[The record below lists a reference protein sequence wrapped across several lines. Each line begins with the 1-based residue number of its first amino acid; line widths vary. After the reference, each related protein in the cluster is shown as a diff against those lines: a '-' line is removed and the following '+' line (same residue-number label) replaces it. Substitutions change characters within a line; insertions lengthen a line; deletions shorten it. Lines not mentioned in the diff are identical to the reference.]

1 MDVNMATGKRF
12 IFLIFFVFFIG
23 FSHFLFSENLSPVLK
38 KNTHYSI
45 EEMLSYHVEHKQF
58 SPLLLKRSVKLFFD
72 QFDPYK
78 VYLLQSEVTAFSEM
92 SEAHLEK
99 AAFDHRMSDY
109 LTYEEMD
116 RSIGAAILR
125 ARECR
130 EEVAKE
136 FMEKGYLEV
145 DLRQVSSSFSKTRL
159 LLVENIKQFMSSLIE
174 AEKKQ
179 EKLVETSLADRKEI
193 LALLEKRIRKSEEE
207 YLALDGGHFLSMH
220 IIKAFAKSLDAHTCF
235 FTPEEAQEL
244 RMNLE
249 KQFEGIGIVFREGIR
264 GIAVKSMIRKG
275 PAEKS
280 KKIEVGDVLIAVN
293 GRLIGDS
300 SYQEAMA
307 WLKGNKG
314 GRVSLAFLKKEGE
327 TVSVELIRE
336 KIVLDEER
344 LHYSSIPYADG
355 IIGVMHLPSF
365 YENSDGISAEK
376 DMKLALRELKKQG
389 KLLGLIVDVRNNT
402 GGFLSQAVKVAS
414 LFMSSGVVVISK
426 YAKDQMQYLRD
437 INGQIFY
444 QGPLVFLTS
453 KLSAS
458 ATEIVTQALQDYGI
472 ALIVGDHRTYG
483 KGSIQY
489 QTVTEEKTSTY
500 FKVTIGKY
508 YTVSGR
514 STQIEGVKADVVIPT
529 KYAPF
534 NIGEKYLLYALK
546 NDQVPSAFLD
556 SCADIDERNLSWFY
570 KNYIPNLQK
579 KLSCWTGMLPILKK
593 NSEYRL
599 SHDKNFLAFLEVLQ
613 SKPSLAELQEGG
625 VLHFGSEDIQMSEVL
640 NIVKDMTILQAE
652 GKKNSSLR
660 K

>member
-1 MDVNMATGKRF
+1 MAMSCRF
-12 IFLIFFVFFIG
+12 IFSIFFVFFISS
-23 FSHFLFSENLSPVLK
+23 SHFVFSDNLSPLVK

-45 EEMLSYHVEHKQF
+45 EEMLSYHVEQKQF
-58 SPLLLKRSVKLFFD
+58 TPLLLKRSVKLFFD

-78 VYLLQSEVTAFSEM
+78 VYLLQSEVAEFNEM
-92 SEAHLEK
+92 SESQLQK
-99 AAFDHRMSDY
+99 AALDHQMSEY
-109 LTYEEMD
+109 LIYEKMD
-116 RSIGAAILR
+116 LAIGSAILR
-125 ARECR
+125 ARNCR
-130 EEVAKE
+130 EEAARE
-136 FMEKGYLEV
+136 FLEKGSLDV
-145 DLRQVSSSFSKTRL
+145 DLKQISSSFSKTEMAL
-159 LLVENIKQFMSSLIE
+159 MAHIKQFMSSLIE
-174 AEKKQ
+174 VEKKQ
-179 EKLVETSLADRKEI
+179 ENLVEVSLEDRKKI
-193 LALLEKRIRKSEEE
+193 LILLEKRIRKMEEE
-207 YLALDGGHFLSMH
+207 YLVCDKGHFLSTH
-220 IIKAFAKSLDAHTCF
+220 IVKAFAKSLDAHTCF
-235 FTPEEAQEL
+235 FSKEEALEL

-249 KQFEGIGIVFREGIR
+249 KQFEGVGIIFREGIR
-264 GIAVKSMIRKG
+264 GIAVKNIIQKG

-280 KKIEVGDVLIAVN
+280 KKIEMGDILIAVN
-293 GRLIGDS
+293 GHLVGDC
-300 SYQEAMA
+300 SYQEAMS
-307 WLKGNKG
+307 WLKGAKG
-314 GRVSLAFLKKEGE
+314 GKVSLTFLKRGGE
-327 TVSVELIRE
+327 TVSVELVRE

-344 LHYSSIPYADG
+344 LHYTSVPYADG

-389 KLLGLIVDVRNNT
+389 KLLGLVVDVRNNT

-426 YAKDQMQYLRD
+426 YAHDQMQYLRD
-437 INGQIFY
+437 INGQVFY
-444 QGPLVFLTS
+444 EGPLVFLTS

-458 ATEIVTQALQDYGI
+458 ATEIVAQALQDYGI
-472 ALIVGDHRTYG
+472 ALVIGDHRTYG

-489 QTVTEEKTSTY
+489 QTVTDEKTSNY

-556 SCADIDERNLSWFY
+556 SCADIDERNLSWFH
-570 KNYIPNLQK
+570 KNYLPNLQK
-579 KLSCWTGMLPILKK
+579 KLSCWTAMLPLLKK

-625 VLHFGSEDIQMSEVL
+625 VLHFGTEDIQMKEVL
-640 NIVKDMTILQAE
+640 NIVKDMSLLQKQE
-652 GKKNSSLR
+652 KKSSSLR

>member
-1 MDVNMATGKRF
+1 MAMSCRF
-12 IFLIFFVFFIG
+12 IFSIFFVFFISSSHLV
-23 FSHFLFSENLSPVLK
+23 FSDNLSPFFK

-45 EEMLSYHVEHKQF
+45 EEMLSYHVEYKQF
-58 SPLLLKRSVKLFFD
+58 SPLLVKRSVKLFFD

-78 VYLLQSEVTAFSEM
+78 VYLLQSEVAEFNEM
-92 SEAHLEK
+92 SESQLQSAALDHQMSEYLIYEK
-99 AAFDHRMSDY
+99 
-109 LTYEEMD
+109 MD
-116 RSIGAAILR
+116 LSIGAAILR
-125 ARECR
+125 ARGYR
-130 EEVAKE
+130 EEVARE
-136 FMEKGYLEV
+136 FLEKGSLDM
-145 DLRQVSSSFSKTRL
+145 DLKQISSSFSKTETAL
-159 LLVENIKQFMSSLIE
+159 MENIKQFMSSLIE
-174 AEKKQ
+174 IEKKQ
-179 EKLVETSLADRKEI
+179 ENSVEVSLEDRKKI
-193 LALLEKRIRKSEEE
+193 LILLEKRIRKTEEE
-207 YLALDGGHFLSMH
+207 YLACDKGHFLSTR
-220 IIKAFAKSLDAHTCF
+220 IVKAFAKSLDAHTCF
-235 FTPEEAQEL
+235 FSKEEAQEL

-249 KQFEGIGIVFREGIR
+249 KQFEGVGIVFREGIR
-264 GIAVKSMIRKG
+264 GIAVKNIVQKG

-293 GRLIGDS
+293 GRLIGDL
-300 SYQEAMA
+300 SYQEAMSC
-307 WLKGNKG
+307 LKGSKG
-314 GRVSLAFLKKEGE
+314 GKVSLTFLKKDGK
-327 TVSVELIRE
+327 TVFVELTRE

-344 LHYSSIPYADG
+344 LHYVSVPYADG
-355 IIGVMHLPSF
+355 IIGVMQLPSF

-389 KLLGLIVDVRNNT
+389 KLLGLVVDVRNNT

-426 YAKDQMQYLRD
+426 YAHDQMQYLRD
-437 INGQIFY
+437 INGQVFY
-444 QGPLVFLTS
+444 EGPLVFLTS

-458 ATEIVTQALQDYGI
+458 ATEIVAQALQDYGI
-472 ALIVGDHRTYG
+472 ALVVGDHRTYG

-489 QTVTEEKTSTY
+489 QTVTDEKTSNY

-514 STQIEGVKADVVIPT
+514 STQIEGVQADVVIPT

-556 SCADIDERNLSWFY
+556 SCADIDERNLSWFH
-570 KNYIPNLQK
+570 KNYLPNLQK
-579 KLSCWTGMLPILKK
+579 KLSCWTAMLPLLKK

-625 VLHFGSEDIQMSEVL
+625 VLHFGTEDIQMKEVL
-640 NIVKDMTILQAE
+640 NIVKDMSLLQKQE
-652 GKKNSSLR
+652 KKSAPLR

>member
-1 MDVNMATGKRF
+1 MAMNRRF
-12 IFLIFFVFFIG
+12 IFLFFSIFFLECSQLG
-23 FSHFLFSENLSPVLK
+23 FSDNLSPPFK

-45 EEMLSYHVEHKQF
+45 EEMLTYHVEYKQF
-58 SPLLLKRSVKLFFD
+58 SPLLAKRSFKLFFD

-78 VYLLQSEVTAFSEM
+78 IYLLQSEVTEFSDMKESCLQKVTLDHQM
-92 SEAHLEK
+92 SEYSAYEK
-99 AAFDHRMSDY
+99 MGA
-109 LTYEEMD
+109 
-116 RSIGAAILR
+116 SIGTAILR
-125 ARECR
+125 ARGYR
-130 EEVAKE
+130 EEIEKE
-136 FMEKGYLEV
+136 FIEKGSIKLDV
-145 DLRQVSSSFSKTRL
+145 KQISSSFPKNSIAL
-159 LLVENIKQFMSSLIE
+159 AENIKQFISSLIE
-174 AEKKQ
+174 VEKKQ
-179 EKLVETSLADRKEI
+179 ESLAEVSLEDRKKI
-193 LALLEKRIRKSEEE
+193 VVLLEKRIKKTEEE
-207 YLALDGGHFLSMH
+207 YLALDKGRFLSMH
-220 IIKAFAKSLDAHTCF
+220 IVKAFAKSLDAHTCF

-249 KQFEGIGIVFREGIR
+249 KQFEGVGIVFREGIR
-264 GIAVKSMIRKG
+264 GIAVKSIVQTG
-275 PAEKS
+275 PAGKS
-280 KKIEVGDVLIAVN
+280 EQIEVGDILIAVN
-293 GRLIGDS
+293 RRPVGDVP
-300 SYQEAMA
+300 YQEAMA

-314 GRVSLAFLKKEGE
+314 GRVSLTFFKKTGE
-327 TVSVELIRE
+327 TVVVELTRE

-344 LHYSSIPYADG
+344 LHYGSVPYADG
-355 IIGVMHLPSF
+355 IIGVMSLPSF

-376 DMKLALRELKKQG
+376 DMKIALRELKKQG
-389 KLLGLIVDVRNNT
+389 NLLGLVVDVRNNT

-426 YAKDQMQYLRD
+426 YAQDQIQYLRD

-489 QTVTEEKTSTY
+489 QTVTEEKASSY

-514 STQIEGVKADVVIPT
+514 STQIEGVKADVIVPT

-556 SCADIDERNLSWFY
+556 SCADIDERNLSWFH
-570 KNYIPNLQK
+570 KNYFPNLQK
-579 KLSCWTGMLPILKK
+579 KLSCWTGMLPLLKK

-599 SHDKNFLAFLEVLQ
+599 SNDKDFLAFLEVLQ

-625 VLHFGSEDIQMSEVL
+625 ALHFGLEDLQLNEVL
-640 NIVKDMTILQAE
+640 NIVKDMSFLQRQ
-652 GKKNSSLR
+652 GKKSSFSS